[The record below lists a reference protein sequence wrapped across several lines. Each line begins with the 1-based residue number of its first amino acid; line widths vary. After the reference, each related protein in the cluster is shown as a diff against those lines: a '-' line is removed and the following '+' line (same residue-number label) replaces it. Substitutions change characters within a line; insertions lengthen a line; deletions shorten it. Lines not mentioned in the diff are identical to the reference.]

1 MSNIFNTYNQ
11 YPIDIVAGHDWH
23 LTDKNGQTYL
33 DFTSGIGVCNFGYS
47 NEQITDNVFEQAT
60 KIWHTSNLYQSQLT
74 EDVAGLLAG
83 PDKLAFFCNSG
94 TEANEDAMKFARKT
108 TGRSKMVTFHNSFH
122 GRTYGAMSLTGN
134 EAIKV
139 GYAPL
144 VPDVTFGDYNSNS
157 ALSLIDDQTA
167 GVILEVVQGE
177 GGVINGK
184 PDWLTKVQTACHQAG
199 ALLIIDEV
207 QTGIGRTGKKFAYQ
221 HYNLNPDVVT
231 VAKGIGNGLPLGA
244 MLGKKKFAATFGP
257 GSQGTTFGGNKL
269 SLAAAKG
276 VLQQLTPS
284 FLAMVD
290 EKAASVWN
298 YLNEK
303 IDTLPAVES
312 ISGLGLMIG
321 VHLSP
326 VVDVNDVITQLQA
339 KGLLTLS
346 AKHNTLRL
354 LPPLVMTEHDLKKGL
369 DMITDVLESAVTT
382 TA

>member
-1 MSNIFNTYNQ
+1 
-11 YPIDIVAGHDWH
+11 
-23 LTDKNGQTYL
+23 
-33 DFTSGIGVCNFGYS
+33 
-47 NEQITDNVFEQAT
+47 
-60 KIWHTSNLYQSQLT
+60 
-74 EDVAGLLAG
+74 
-83 PDKLAFFCNSG
+83 
-94 TEANEDAMKFARKT
+94 
-108 TGRSKMVTFHNSFH
+108 
-122 GRTYGAMSLTGN
+122 MSLTGN

>member
-94 TEANEDAMKFARKT
+94 TEANEAAMKFARKT

-244 MLGKKKFAATFGP
+244 MLGKRSSPPPLAPVRKGPPLAATNFPWQRPRGL
-257 GSQGTTFGGNKL
+257 T
-269 SLAAAKG
+269 AA
-276 VLQQLTPS
+276 
-284 FLAMVD
+284 
-290 EKAASVWN
+290 N
-298 YLNEK
+298 
-303 IDTLPAVES
+303 
-312 ISGLGLMIG
+312 
-321 VHLSP
+321 P
-326 VVDVNDVITQLQA
+326 VVFSD
-339 KGLLTLS
+339 G
-346 AKHNTLRL
+346 
-354 LPPLVMTEHDLKKGL
+354 
-369 DMITDVLESAVTT
+369 
-382 TA
+382 

>member
-1 MSNIFNTYNQ
+1 
-11 YPIDIVAGHDWH
+11 
-23 LTDKNGQTYL
+23 
-33 DFTSGIGVCNFGYS
+33 
-47 NEQITDNVFEQAT
+47 
-60 KIWHTSNLYQSQLT
+60 
-74 EDVAGLLAG
+74 
-83 PDKLAFFCNSG
+83 
-94 TEANEDAMKFARKT
+94 MKFARKT

-244 MLGKKKFAATFGP
+244 MLGKRSSPPPLAPVRKGPPLAATNFP
-257 GSQGTTFGGNKL
+257 WQRPRGSY
-269 SLAAAKG
+269 S
-276 VLQQLTPS
+276 S
-284 FLAMVD
+284 
-290 EKAASVWN
+290 
-298 YLNEK
+298 
-303 IDTLPAVES
+303 
-312 ISGLGLMIG
+312 
-321 VHLSP
+321 
-326 VVDVNDVITQLQA
+326 
-339 KGLLTLS
+339 
-346 AKHNTLRL
+346 
-354 LPPLVMTEHDLKKGL
+354 
-369 DMITDVLESAVTT
+369 
-382 TA
+382 

>member
-94 TEANEDAMKFARKT
+94 TEANEAAMKFARKT

-134 EAIKV
+134 GAIKV

-157 ALSLIDDQTA
+157 ALSLIDD
-167 GVILEVVQGE
+167 
-177 GGVINGK
+177 
-184 PDWLTKVQTACHQAG
+184 
-199 ALLIIDEV
+199 
-207 QTGIGRTGKKFAYQ
+207 
-221 HYNLNPDVVT
+221 
-231 VAKGIGNGLPLGA
+231 
-244 MLGKKKFAATFGP
+244 
-257 GSQGTTFGGNKL
+257 
-269 SLAAAKG
+269 
-276 VLQQLTPS
+276 
-284 FLAMVD
+284 
-290 EKAASVWN
+290 
-298 YLNEK
+298 
-303 IDTLPAVES
+303 
-312 ISGLGLMIG
+312 
-321 VHLSP
+321 
-326 VVDVNDVITQLQA
+326 
-339 KGLLTLS
+339 
-346 AKHNTLRL
+346 
-354 LPPLVMTEHDLKKGL
+354 
-369 DMITDVLESAVTT
+369 
-382 TA
+382 

>member
-94 TEANEDAMKFARKT
+94 TEANEAAMKFARKT

-207 QTGIGRTGKKFAYQ
+207 K
-221 HYNLNPDVVT
+221 
-231 VAKGIGNGLPLGA
+231 
-244 MLGKKKFAATFGP
+244 P
-257 GSQGTTFGGNKL
+257 GSGGRARSSLTSITT
-269 SLAAAKG
+269 
-276 VLQQLTPS
+276 
-284 FLAMVD
+284 
-290 EKAASVWN
+290 
-298 YLNEK
+298 
-303 IDTLPAVES
+303 
-312 ISGLGLMIG
+312 
-321 VHLSP
+321 
-326 VVDVNDVITQLQA
+326 
-339 KGLLTLS
+339 
-346 AKHNTLRL
+346 
-354 LPPLVMTEHDLKKGL
+354 
-369 DMITDVLESAVTT
+369 
-382 TA
+382 

>member
-94 TEANEDAMKFARKT
+94 TEANEAAMKFARKT

-244 MLGKKKFAATFGP
+244 MLGKEVRRHLWPRFARDHLWRQQTFL
-257 GSQGTTFGGNKL
+257 GSGQGGLT
-269 SLAAAKG
+269 AA
-276 VLQQLTPS
+276 
-284 FLAMVD
+284 
-290 EKAASVWN
+290 N
-298 YLNEK
+298 
-303 IDTLPAVES
+303 
-312 ISGLGLMIG
+312 
-321 VHLSP
+321 P
-326 VVDVNDVITQLQA
+326 VVFSD
-339 KGLLTLS
+339 G
-346 AKHNTLRL
+346 
-354 LPPLVMTEHDLKKGL
+354 
-369 DMITDVLESAVTT
+369 
-382 TA
+382 